1 MPEFK
6 QIGAFSAPKFSWQMT
21 GHSSRDRSVTTTKKG
36 DEFRIQMKKGAYLI
50 TVREISEIN
59 LILPVGVGGVEANND
74 NSPQSV

>member
-1 MPEFK
+1 MANDGPFFSGS
-6 QIGAFSAPKFSWQMT
+6 IGNNKK
-21 GHSSRDRSVTTTKKG
+21 KKG

-74 NSPQSV
+74 TSPQSV

>member
-1 MPEFK
+1 MANDGPFFTGS
-6 QIGAFSAPKFSWQMT
+6 IGNNK
-21 GHSSRDRSVTTTKKG
+21 KKG

-74 NSPQSV
+74 TSQLAV